1 MYTDKFMSAEDLER
15 YGSKWSMEEIL
26 SVKKI

>member
-1 MYTDKFMSAEDLER
+1 MYSDKFMSAEDLEIN
-15 YGSKWSMEEIL
+15 GSKWSMEEIL